1 MNYSTLPRV
10 AVQAC
15 SIAAAL
21 FVAAT
26 PARAQ
31 TFTFER
37 VVPAAG
43 VSQLDVATE
52 RGRIRV
58 SVGAGPDVVVTGRVS
73 VQVGFNVPDD
83 AAALAEATANRP
95 PVAQAGDTMT
105 LGIPTDDRTRRAVT
119 IAYDVR
125 VPAGT
130 RVTTTSQSGETTIEG
145 AHGDL
150 SVTTGSGSI
159 HLINLGPSGA
169 TVDSGS
175 GAVSIDGM
183 AGDLRVTTSSSG
195 ITATRLGGGLH
206 ARTGSGRVVAAFVGT
221 GDIDIETNSSEVR
234 LDGVNGGLVVSTG
247 SGRVTVSG
255 HPARDWDVT
264 TGSGQIEATVNHL
277 ASFSI
282 DARSGSGSVRTEDLM
297 VEGETDKRHV
307 SGAVSGGGPI
317 VRLTSRSASITLKAG
332 R

>member
-1 MNYSTLPRV
+1 VVVKTFS
-10 AVQAC
+10 A
-15 SIAAAL
+15 IAAL
-21 FVAAT
+21 FAVTT

-37 VVPAAG
+37 VLPAAG
-43 VSQLDVATE
+43 VTRLDVATE

-58 SVGAGPDVVVTGRVS
+58 SVGAGPDVVVAGRVS
-73 VQVGFNVPDD
+73 VQVGFDVPVD
-83 AAALAEATANRP
+83 AAALAESTANRP
-95 PVAQAGDTMT
+95 PVAQSGDTVT
-105 LGIPTDDRTRRAVT
+105 LGLPSDDRTRRAVT

-125 VPAGT
+125 VPAGM
-130 RVTTTSQSGETTIEG
+130 RVTTNSQSGETTVEG
-145 AHGDL
+145 THGDL

-159 HLINLGPSGA
+159 HLVNLGPSGA

-175 GAVSIDGM
+175 GSVSIDGI

-195 ITATRLGGGLH
+195 ITATRLGGALH
-206 ARTGSGRVVAAFVGT
+206 VRTGSGRVTAAFVGR
-221 GDIDIETNSSEVR
+221 GDVDIETTSSEVR
-234 LDGVNGGLVVSTG
+234 LDGVNGGLIVSTG

-264 TGSGQIEATVNHL
+264 TGSGQIDATVNQR

-282 DARSGSGSVRTEDLM
+282 DASSGSGSVRTEDLM
-297 VEGETDKRHV
+297 VEGEMNKRRV

-317 VRLTSRSASITLKAG
+317 VRLTSRSASITLRAG